1 MGSKVKLGELLDV
14 LTDYHANGAYQKLKE
29 NVELLDTP
37 DYAVMIRTTN
47 FEQTDFTSNL
57 KYVTEYAY
65 NFLAK
70 SKVYPNDIVMNKIA
84 NAGSSYLMPDLGKP
98 VSLAMNLFLLR
109 VNEKKANPVYVY
121 LYLKINEAYVK
132 SFANGS
138 VTKTITKDAV
148 RNLDIVLP
156 ERNLQDLIVSQFN
169 SINNKISLNRQINQT
184 LEQMAQTLFKSWF
197 VDFDPVIDN
206 ALDAGSDIPEV
217 FESRVERRKAV
228 RESADFK
235 PLPDDVRRLF
245 PSEFEES
252 EIGWVPKGWIEGNIS
267 DLALINPSSWTKKN
281 APDQVEYV
289 DLASAKFGTIQSSD
303 IYAYDEAPS
312 RARRILSKHDTIFG
326 MVRPANRSFAYVD
339 RNGLTGSTGFVVVRA
354 KESAARSFIHIAI
367 TSNDAISEFVRI
379 ADGAAYPAIK
389 PDDIADYPTV
399 LPCPEVLKLFEGI
412 VSNYQEKI
420 ATNISSTKS
429 LTKLRDTLLPKLI
442 SGELR
447 LDSPEVEQAK
457 ALVD

>member
-1 MGSKVKLGELLDV
+1 MGNKVSIGDV
-14 LTDYHANGAYQKLKE
+14 VSLSQGF
-29 NVELLDTP
+29 
-37 DYAVMIRTTN
+37 AVN
-47 FEQTDFTSNL
+47 S
-57 KYVTEYAY
+57 
-65 NFLAK
+65 K
-70 SKVYPNDIVMNKIA
+70 SKH
-84 NAGSSYLMPDLGKP
+84 LMGDSGLP
-98 VSLAMNLFLLR
+98 LLR
-109 VNEKKANPVYVY
+109 ITDLINGTEAQYLTKETAPTKCIAHKHEIIFTRTGQVGLVFRGREGVVHNNCFKVIPNEDLVTHDYIYWTLKQPHIIKLANNVASGSVQKDLNHSAFKSIDIDLIPKTVQEQNCQI
-121 LYLKINEAYVK
+121 LNRIDEKIN
-132 SFANGS
+132 
-138 VTKTITKDAV
+138 
-148 RNLDIVLP
+148 
-156 ERNLQDLIVSQFN
+156 
-169 SINNKISLNRQINQT
+169 LNRQINQT

-206 ALDAGSDIPEV
+206 ALDAIASGKKVEIPEV
-217 FESRVERRKAV
+217 FETRVERRKAV

-235 PLPDDVRRLF
+235 PLPDDVRQLF

-252 EIGWVPKGWIEGNIS
+252 ELGWVPKGWRGGNIS

-289 DLASAKFGTIQSSD
+289 DLASAKFGTIQSSE

-312 RARRILSKHDTIFG
+312 RARRILFKHDTIFG

-354 KESAARSFIHIAI
+354 KESAARSFVHIAI

-412 VSNYQEKI
+412 VSNYREKI
-420 ATNISSTKS
+420 ATNISSSKG
-429 LTKLRDTLLPKLI
+429 LAELRDTLLPKLI

-447 LDSPEVEQAK
+447 LDSLQVEQAK
-457 ALVD
+457 ALVE

>member
-1 MGSKVKLGELLDV
+1 MGSDFITKIGEIAEVFDGPHATPKKIDTGPYFLSISSLENGQLDLSKSAHLSEEQFVKWTKRVTPREGDVLFSYETRLGE
-14 LTDYHANGAYQKLKE
+14 AA
-29 NVELLDTP
+29 
-37 DYAVMIRTTN
+37 
-47 FEQTDFTSNL
+47 
-57 KYVTEYAY
+57 
-65 NFLAK
+65 
-70 SKVYPNDIVMNKIA
+70 
-84 NAGSSYLMPDLGKP
+84 LMPGGVKACLGRR
-98 VSLAMNLFLLR
+98 MGLLR
-109 VNEKKANPVYVY
+109 P
-121 LYLKINEAYVK
+121 
-132 SFANGS
+132 
-138 VTKTITKDAV
+138 
-148 RNLDIVLP
+148 NLNKVLP
-156 ERNLQDLIVSQFN
+156 EYLLYAYLSPAFQSEIKKRTNHGATVER
-169 SINNKISLNRQINQT
+169 ISLKELPDFEVRIPALSEQKSTVKILKALNEKIALNNQINQT

-197 VDFDPVIDN
+197 VDYDPVIDN
-206 ALDAGSDIPEV
+206 ALDAISSGKKVDIPEV

-235 PLPDDVRRLF
+235 PLPDDVRQLF

-252 EIGWVPKGWIEGNIS
+252 ELGWVPKGWRGGNIS

-312 RARRILSKHDTIFG
+312 RARRILFKHDTIFG

-412 VSNYQEKI
+412 VSNYREKI
-420 ATNISSTKS
+420 ATNISSAKD
-429 LTKLRDTLLPKLI
+429 LAELRDILLPKLI
-442 SGELR
+442 SGELC